1 MPSSTAYPTQ
11 STTTAYPNN
20 ASVITVT
27 REGIVLTLREYLSLN
42 VASSQVEG
50 MTTSAG
56 VLA

>member
-11 STTTAYPNN
+11 STTTVYPDN

-27 REGIVLTLREYLSLN
+27 REGIVLTLKDYLSLT
-42 VASSQVEG
+42 VGSSQVEG